1 MGLLDILNT
10 ISTGAGVPS
19 DPRTRSA
26 AAPSDSKS
34 MSPTAKAL
42 LALLAFYVLKHVRRQ
57 DSAPT
62 QPQTPAGG
70 TITAGQPGGGS
81 LGDILGGVLGGGKSA
96 GAQAGG
102 GLGDL
107 LRGPLGGILGGAA
120 AGAVVSGGLG
130 ELLKQLQQGGQGNVA
145 QSWIG
150 TGANKAISQDHLEGA
165 LGADALDTLAD
176 QTGMPRRDLLT
187 ELARQLPGFVD
198 QLTPDGRIPTED
210 EAARMI

>member
-1 MGLLDILNT
+1 MGLLDILNS

-19 DPRTRSA
+19 DPRTRGA

-42 LALLAFYVLKHVRRQ
+42 LALLAFYALKHVRRE
-57 DSAPT
+57 DSPPA

-70 TITAGQPGGGS
+70 TITAGQPSGGS
-81 LGDILGGVLGGGKSA
+81 LGGGGKSA
-96 GAQAGG
+96 GAPAGG

-120 AGAVVSGGLG
+120 AGAVVGGGLG

-150 TGANKAISQDHLEGA
+150 TGANKAISQDQLEGA
-165 LGADALDTLAD
+165 LGADALDTLTD
-176 QTGMPRRDLLT
+176 QTGMPRRDLLA
-187 ELARQLPGFVD
+187 ELTRQLPGFID
-198 QLTPDGRIPTED
+198 QLTPNGRIPTED